1 MAAILTVIV
10 KVQLNRSYNL
20 RQGWPM

>member
-1 MAAILTVIV
+1 MAAILTLIV